1 MSRECP
7 QPRQNNH
14 TGGGQRTERDTLSGM
29 ALLPCLLFTSDVG
42 NRVTSNEPLPT
53 WDPVAPVEEPFG
65 GDGGGG
71 GW

>member
-7 QPRQNNH
+7 QPRQSNYG
-14 TGGGQRTERDTLSGM
+14 GGGQRTERDTLSGM
-29 ALLPCLLFTSDVG
+29 TPNTPLFTSDIG

-53 WDPVAPVEEPFG
+53 WEPVAPVEESFG
-65 GDGGGG
+65 GGGGGG